1 MRKLT
6 EKEIAILEEQ
16 GCSAEDWMNV
26 MVDEYDFR
34 ASEVRNVFFYGTIE
48 IGGMSGTL
56 EVSEGFTRRCGI
68 CNATLRNVSIGNDC
82 LIENVVGYIGGY
94 DIGDRTYILNVG
106 VISTQGEPTFGQGQ
120 VVSVLNEGGD
130 GNVVIYDKLT
140 AQTAS
145 LMLEHKCVRDLVEH
159 ELAARRPMERGVI
172 GQGVRIVG
180 LRDMQNTLV
189 GDACEIQNASR
200 IVETTILSRDDA
212 STFIGADVVL
222 DECVV
227 AEGSTVSDGAKAY
240 HSYIGQSVHMGRGYS
255 SESSLFFANS
265 HLENG
270 EACAAFCGPFTCTH
284 HKSTLLIGGQ
294 FSFYNAGSGTNQS
307 NHAYK
312 MGPIH
317 YGVLQRGSKT
327 ASGSHILWPAQIG
340 SFSMVMGKLTQH
352 PNLLQLPFSY
362 VIADGGGKT
371 YVVPGI
377 NLRTVGT
384 WRDVGKWPKRD
395 KRSRSARRDV
405 INFAFPNP
413 FIIQNVIE
421 GKKILQSLLRTHAN
435 EDELQYEGCV
445 IRRSH
450 AVNGIRYYDLALRL
464 FVYEVFNQ
472 DASADDASGRGT
484 WLDLNGLLA
493 PQADI
498 DRIVA
503 DVETGDISSTD
514 ELLMVL
520 RDVDAEYK
528 TNAAGYLNGVLQ
540 QESDNMFVDN
550 DYWMKEAEDAHEQW
564 IDMVRQDAEHEY
576 QLGDVDEDFL
586 RKFLKTIEQ

>member
-6 EKEIAILEEQ
+6 EKEISILEEQ
-16 GCSAEDWMNV
+16 RCTAENWADV
-26 MVDEYDFR
+26 MVDDDDFR
-34 ASEVRNVFFYGTIE
+34 VDAVCDVHFLGTVS
-48 IGGMSGTL
+48 IGGMSGQVTI
-56 EVSEGFTRRCGI
+56 EEGFTRRCGI
-68 CNATLRNVSIGNDC
+68 QHATLRDVSIGNDC
-82 LIENVVGYIGGY
+82 LIENVWGYISSY
-94 DIGDRTYILNVG
+94 DIADGVFISNVG
-106 VISTQGEPTFGQGQ
+106 TLSTQGDPMWGQGQ
-120 VVSVLNEGGD
+120 VISVLNEGGD
-130 GNVVIYDKLT
+130 GNVVIYDKLS

-145 LMLEHKCVRDLVEH
+145 LMLTNPCVRDLAIH
-159 ELAARRPMERGVI
+159 ELAARRPLEHGTI
-172 GQGVRIVG
+172 GQGARIVG

-200 IVETTILSRDDA
+200 ITETTILSRDDA
-212 STFIGADVVL
+212 PTYIGADVVL
-222 DECVV
+222 EECVV

-240 HSYIGQSVHMGRGYS
+240 HSYIGQGVHMGRGYS
-255 SESSLFFANS
+255 SESSVFFANS

-284 HKSTLLIGGQ
+284 HKSTLLIGGE

-340 SFSMVMGKLTQH
+340 AFSMVMGKLTQH
-352 PNLLQLPFSY
+352 PNLLPLPFSY

-371 YVVPGI
+371 YIVPGI

-413 FIIQNVIE
+413 FIIQYVME
-421 GKKILQSLLRTHAN
+421 GKKVLQTLLRNHAN
-435 EDELQYEGCV
+435 EDELQYEGCT
-445 IRRSH
+445 IRRTH

-464 FVYEVFNQ
+464 FVYEMMNSDTGSDDV
-472 DASADDASGRGT
+472 SADGP
-484 WLDLNGLLA
+484 WLDLCGLLV

-528 TNAAGYLNGVLQ
+528 ANAAAYLRGLLQ
-540 QESDNMFVDN
+540 QESDNVFVDN
-550 DYWMKEAEDAHEQW
+550 DYWMKEAEEAHEQW
-564 IDMVRQDAEHEY
+564 LDMVRQDAEREY

-586 RKFLKTIEQ
+586 RKFLKSVG

>member
-16 GCSAEDWMNV
+16 GCSAENWLDV
-26 MVDEYDFR
+26 MVDEDDFR
-34 ASEVRNVFFYGTIE
+34 AERVKNVSFWGTVEV
-48 IGGMSGTL
+48 GGMSGTV
-56 EVSEGFTRRCGI
+56 EVSEGFTRCCGI
-68 CNATLRNVSIGNDC
+68 QNATLRNVSVGNDC
-82 LIENVVGYIGGY
+82 LIENVWGYIGGY
-94 DIGDRTYILNVG
+94 DIGDHTYISNVG
-106 VISTQGEPTFGQGQ
+106 VLSTEGDTTFGQGQ
-120 VVSVLNEGGD
+120 VISVLNEGGD
-130 GNVVIYDKLT
+130 GNIVIYDKLT

-145 LMLEHKCVRDLVEH
+145 LMLEHECVRNLAEH
-159 ELAARRPMERGVI
+159 ELASRRRLERGVI
-172 GQGVRIVG
+172 GQGARIVG
-180 LRDMQNTLV
+180 LRDMQNALV
-189 GDACEIQNASR
+189 GDGCEIQNASR

-222 DECVV
+222 EECVV
-227 AEGSTVSDGAKAY
+227 AEGATVSDGAKAY

-255 SESSLFFANS
+255 SESSVFFANS

-340 SFSMVMGKLTQH
+340 VFSMVMGKLTQH

-371 YVVPGI
+371 YIVPGI

-395 KRSRSARRDV
+395 KRSRNARRDV

-413 FIIQNVIE
+413 YIIQYVIE
-421 GKKILQSLLRTHAN
+421 GKKLLQALLRDHSN
-435 EDELQYEGCV
+435 ETELQYEGCT
-445 IRRSH
+445 IRRTH

-464 FVYEVFNQ
+464 FVYEMLNTNH
-472 DASADDASGRGT
+472 DADRNADNDT
-484 WLDLNGLLA
+484 WLDLSGLLA
-493 PQADI
+493 PKAEI
-498 DRIVA
+498 DRIVD
-503 DVETGDISSTD
+503 DVETGDISSSD

-520 RDVDAEYK
+520 RDVDANYQAS
-528 TNAAGYLNGVLQ
+528 AADYLYTLLQ
-540 QESDNMFVDN
+540 QEGDNVFVDA
-550 DYWMKEAEDAHEQW
+550 DYWMAEAEQAHEQW
-564 IDMVRQDAEHEY
+564 LDMVRQDAEREY

-586 RKFLKTIEQ
+586 RKFLKSVE

>member
-16 GCSAEDWMNV
+16 GCSAENWLDV
-26 MVDEYDFR
+26 MVDEDDFR
-34 ASEVRNVFFYGTIE
+34 AERVKNVSFWGTVEV
-48 IGGMSGTL
+48 GGMSGTV
-56 EVSEGFTRRCGI
+56 EVSEGFTRCCGI
-68 CNATLRNVSIGNDC
+68 QNATLRNVSVGNDC
-82 LIENVVGYIGGY
+82 LIENVWGYIGGY
-94 DIGDRTYILNVG
+94 DIGDHTYISNVG
-106 VISTQGEPTFGQGQ
+106 VLSTEGDTTFGQGQ
-120 VVSVLNEGGD
+120 VISVLNEGGD
-130 GNVVIYDKLT
+130 GNIVIYDKLT

-145 LMLEHKCVRDLVEH
+145 LMLEHECVRNLAEH
-159 ELAARRPMERGVI
+159 ELASRRRLERGVI
-172 GQGVRIVG
+172 GQGARIVG
-180 LRDMQNTLV
+180 LRDMQNALV
-189 GDACEIQNASR
+189 GDGCEIQNASR

-222 DECVV
+222 EECVV
-227 AEGSTVSDGAKAY
+227 AEGATVSDGAKAY

-255 SESSLFFANS
+255 SESSVFFANS

-340 SFSMVMGKLTQH
+340 VFSMVMGKLTQH

-371 YVVPGI
+371 YIVPGI

-395 KRSRSARRDV
+395 KRSRNARRDV

-413 FIIQNVIE
+413 YIIQYVIE
-421 GKKILQSLLRTHAN
+421 GKKLLQALLRDHSN
-435 EDELQYEGCV
+435 ETELQYEGCT
-445 IRRSH
+445 IRRTH

-464 FVYEVFNQ
+464 FVYEMLNTNH
-472 DASADDASGRGT
+472 DADRNADNDT
-484 WLDLNGLLA
+484 WLDLSGLLA
-493 PQADI
+493 PKAEI
-498 DRIVA
+498 DRSVD
-503 DVETGDISSTD
+503 DVETGDISSSD

-520 RDVDAEYK
+520 RDVDANYQAS
-528 TNAAGYLNGVLQ
+528 AADYLYTLLQ
-540 QESDNMFVDN
+540 QEGDNVFVDA
-550 DYWMKEAEDAHEQW
+550 DYWMAEAEQAHEQW
-564 IDMVRQDAEHEY
+564 LDMVRQDAEREY

-586 RKFLKTIEQ
+586 RKFLKSVE

>member
-16 GCSAEDWMNV
+16 RCTAENWADV
-26 MVDEYDFR
+26 MVDDDDFR
-34 ASEVRNVFFYGTIE
+34 LDAIDDVHFFGTVE
-48 IGGMSGTL
+48 IGGMSGTVDV
-56 EVSEGFTRRCGI
+56 EEGFTRRCGI
-68 CNATLRNVSIGNDC
+68 HHATLRNVSIGNDC
-82 LIENVVGYIGGY
+82 LIDQVHGHISGY
-94 DIGDRTYILNVG
+94 DIGDGVFISNVG
-106 VISTQGEPTFGQGQ
+106 VISMQGEPTWGQGQ
-120 VVSVLNEGGD
+120 VISVLNEGGD

-145 LMLEHKCVRDLVEH
+145 LMLEHECVRNLAEH
-159 ELAARRPMERGVI
+159 ELAARLPLERGTI

-180 LRDMQNTLV
+180 LREMQNTLV
-189 GDACEIQNASR
+189 GDACEIQGASR
-200 IVETTILSRDDA
+200 LCEVTVLSREVA
-212 STFIGADVVL
+212 PTFIGPDVIL
-222 DECVV
+222 EECVV
-227 AEGSTVSDGAKAY
+227 AEGATVSDGAKAY

-413 FIIQNVIE
+413 FVIQNVIE

-472 DASADDASGRGT
+472 DASADDTSGRGT

-540 QESDNMFVDN
+540 QESDNVFVDN
-550 DYWMKEAEDAHEQW
+550 DYWMKEAEEAHEQW

-586 RKFLKTIEQ
+586 RKFLKSVE

>member
-1 MRKLT
+1 
-6 EKEIAILEEQ
+6 
-16 GCSAEDWMNV
+16 
-26 MVDEYDFR
+26 
-34 ASEVRNVFFYGTIE
+34 
-48 IGGMSGTL
+48 
-56 EVSEGFTRRCGI
+56 
-68 CNATLRNVSIGNDC
+68 
-82 LIENVVGYIGGY
+82 
-94 DIGDRTYILNVG
+94 
-106 VISTQGEPTFGQGQ
+106 
-120 VVSVLNEGGD
+120 
-130 GNVVIYDKLT
+130 
-140 AQTAS
+140 
-145 LMLEHKCVRDLVEH
+145 
-159 ELAARRPMERGVI
+159 
-172 GQGVRIVG
+172 
-180 LRDMQNTLV
+180 
-189 GDACEIQNASR
+189 
-200 IVETTILSRDDA
+200 
-212 STFIGADVVL
+212 
-222 DECVV
+222 
-227 AEGSTVSDGAKAY
+227 
-240 HSYIGQSVHMGRGYS
+240 
-255 SESSLFFANS
+255 
-265 HLENG
+265 
-270 EACAAFCGPFTCTH
+270 
-284 HKSTLLIGGQ
+284 
-294 FSFYNAGSGTNQS
+294 
-307 NHAYK
+307 

-413 FIIQNVIE
+413 FVIQNVIE

-472 DASADDASGRGT
+472 DASADDTSGRGT

-540 QESDNMFVDN
+540 QESDNVFVDN
-550 DYWMKEAEDAHEQW
+550 DYWMKEAEEAHEQW

>member
-16 GCSAEDWMNV
+16 GCSAENWLDV
-26 MVDEYDFR
+26 MVDEDDFR
-34 ASEVRNVFFYGTIE
+34 AERVKNVSFWGTVEV
-48 IGGMSGTL
+48 GGMSGTV
-56 EVSEGFTRRCGI
+56 EVSEGFTRCCGI
-68 CNATLRNVSIGNDC
+68 QNATLRNVSVGNDC
-82 LIENVVGYIGGY
+82 LIENVWGYIGGY
-94 DIGDRTYILNVG
+94 DIGDHTYISNVG
-106 VISTQGEPTFGQGQ
+106 VLSTEGDTTFGQGQ
-120 VVSVLNEGGD
+120 VISVLNEGGD
-130 GNVVIYDKLT
+130 GNIVIYDKLT

-145 LMLEHKCVRDLVEH
+145 LMLEHECVRNLAEH
-159 ELAARRPMERGVI
+159 ELASRRRLERGVI
-172 GQGVRIVG
+172 GQGARIVG
-180 LRDMQNTLV
+180 LRDMQNALV
-189 GDACEIQNASR
+189 GDGCEIQNASR

-212 STFIGADVVL
+212 STFIGTDVVL
-222 DECVV
+222 EECVV
-227 AEGSTVSDGAKAY
+227 AEGATVSDGAKAY

-255 SESSLFFANS
+255 SESSVVFANS

-340 SFSMVMGKLTQH
+340 VFSMVMGKLTQH

-371 YVVPGI
+371 YIVPGI

-395 KRSRSARRDV
+395 KRSRNARRDV

-413 FIIQNVIE
+413 YIIQYVIE
-421 GKKILQSLLRTHAN
+421 GKKLLQTLLRDHSN
-435 EDELQYEGCV
+435 ETELQYEGCI
-445 IRRSH
+445 IRRTH

-464 FVYEVFNQ
+464 FVYEMLNTNH
-472 DASADDASGRGT
+472 DADRNADNDT
-484 WLDLNGLLA
+484 WLDLSGLLA
-493 PQADI
+493 PKAEI
-498 DRIVA
+498 DRIVD
-503 DVETGDISSTD
+503 DVETGDISSSD

-520 RDVDAEYK
+520 RDVDANYQAS
-528 TNAAGYLNGVLQ
+528 AADYLYTLLQ
-540 QESDNMFVDN
+540 QEGDNVFVDA
-550 DYWMKEAEDAHEQW
+550 DYWMAEAEQAHEQW
-564 IDMVRQDAEHEY
+564 LDMVRQDAEREY

-586 RKFLKTIEQ
+586 RKFLKSVE